1 MKQAYPIVITRD
13 EKFYVV
19 FIPDFNVNTQGVS
32 VPEAIEMARD
42 EIGMLG
48 CYKEDEKQAIP
59 TPSDIKDIK
68 TGANEIVTLVDVDFS
83 EYRKRH
89 DSRTVRKNVSLPY
102 WLNEAAT
109 EAGINVSSV
118 LQDALKSK
126 LHLTDRI

>member
-19 FIPDFNVNTQGVS
+19 FIPDFNVNTQGAS

-59 TPSDIKDIK
+59 APSNIKDIK
-68 TGANEIVTLVDVDFS
+68 NSTNDIVTLVDVDFA
-83 EYRKRH
+83 EYRKKH

-109 EAGINVSSV
+109 EAGINVSAV

-126 LHLTDRI
+126 LHMTDRI

>member
-1 MKQAYPIVITRD
+1 MKQAYPIVITKD
-13 EKFYVV
+13 KKFYVV
-19 FIPDFNVNTQGVS
+19 FIPDFNVNTQGES

-48 CYKEDEKQAIP
+48 CYKEDEKQSIP
-59 TPSDIKDIK
+59 APSNMKDIK
-68 TGANEIVTLVDVDFS
+68 TGANEFVTLVDVDFS
-83 EYRKRH
+83 EYRKKH

-109 EAGINVSSV
+109 EAGINVSAV

-126 LHLTDRI
+126 LHMTDRL